1 MVAPVSNLDL
11 LLDLVCGGGWVVVV
25 VIESYFTAQ
34 PKPKLNTTLKL
45 ISLEMARLFHW
56 PSSSSLASLLLITV
70 LLLSFVSTSLCR
82 SPYSSCL
89 RSCHHCKEMYGRN
102 FSGHRCARTCIKRKG
117 NFKAVCTD
125 LHSIKNF
132 LDLASLVDYDWAE
145 SNGI

>member
-1 MVAPVSNLDL
+1 MGSPSVVPGPTTL
-11 LLDLVCGGGWVVVV
+11 LL
-25 VIESYFTAQ
+25 
-34 PKPKLNTTLKL
+34 TLP
-45 ISLEMARLFHW
+45 SNPEMARLFHW
-56 PSSSSLASLLLITV
+56 PSSSSLASLLLITI

-82 SPYSSCL
+82 SQYSSCF

-102 FSGHRCARTCIKRKG
+102 FSGHRCAKTCIKRKG

-132 LDLASLVDYDWAE
+132 LDLANLVDYDWAE